1 MAMKNAASI
10 LDRVRGS
17 TSGDPVPTASEIR
30 AWAAASRE
38 ALERTSFSELVRAQL
53 RAAEIW
59 GSEQTSHFGMI
70 LRELRVTDK
79 RAPDTAW
86 VTAEKAA
93 ARLPDPWRSA
103 FQERISLS
111 RSAKAH
117 DRLLVMS
124 AARLT
129 AVAAAW
135 GRWLRYCEQTATDVR
150 PTATG
155 LEAYAET
162 ITCEQEPPVSRT
174 SCACYLERIVAA
186 YKLAVPAFKSDACT
200 FVVTQHREAA
210 RRSGTPTK
218 TGAQLVGASAIYDHG
233 FKLMERG
240 RSNPLRGPHAARDF
254 RNGILLAVGISMPQ
268 RARALSRLVYDE
280 TLYLL
285 EPGVIRVCLSGE
297 ALKLPEI
304 EKPFAQF
311 DRTFRNPGLY
321 AALVEY
327 RDVFRPI
334 MDPGKWLFPSC
345 LDRTRAIT
353 EATVGSLTGNLLAR
367 EFDVRIPVHRLRDNV
382 ATEASEELEQGS
394 RAVGPMLGHSSA
406 TTGQRHYDHSEGI
419 KAAREHA
426 AFLDRKRSAPC
437 KLKL

>member
-1 MAMKNAASI
+1 M
-10 LDRVRGS
+10 
-17 TSGDPVPTASEIR
+17 
-30 AWAAASRE
+30 
-38 ALERTSFSELVRAQL
+38 
-53 RAAEIW
+53 
-59 GSEQTSHFGMI
+59 
-70 LRELRVTDK
+70 
-79 RAPDTAW
+79 
-86 VTAEKAA
+86 
-93 ARLPDPWRSA
+93 
-103 FQERISLS
+103 
-111 RSAKAH
+111 
-117 DRLLVMS
+117 
-124 AARLT
+124 
-129 AVAAAW
+129 AAAW
-135 GRWLRYCEQTATDVR
+135 GRWLRYCGQTAADVR

-155 LEAYAET
+155 LETYAEV
-162 ITCEQEPPVSRT
+162 ISSEQKPPVSCT

-186 YKLAVPAFKSDACT
+186 YKLAVPGFKSEACT

-233 FKLMERG
+233 FELMERG

-254 RNGILLAVGISMPQ
+254 RNGLLLAVGISLPQ
-268 RARALSRLVYDE
+268 RARALSCLVFDE
-280 TLYLL
+280 TLYLP

-311 DRTFRNPGLY
+311 EQTFRNPGLY

-327 RDVFRPI
+327 RHVFRPI
-334 MDPGKWLFPSC
+334 LDAGNWLFPSFV
-345 LDRTRAIT
+345 DRSRAIT
-353 EATVGSLTGNLLAR
+353 EATVGSLTGNLLER
-367 EFDVRIPVHRLRDNV
+367 EFHVRISVHRLRDNV
-382 ATEASEELEQGS
+382 ATEASEELDAAA
-394 RAVGPMLGHSSA
+394 RAVGPLLGHSSA